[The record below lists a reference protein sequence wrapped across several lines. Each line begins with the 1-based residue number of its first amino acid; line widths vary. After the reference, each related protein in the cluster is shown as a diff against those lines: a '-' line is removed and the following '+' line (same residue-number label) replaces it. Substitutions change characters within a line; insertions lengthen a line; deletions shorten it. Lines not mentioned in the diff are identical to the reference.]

1 MDTAVKGTPA
11 KTKPAASKGAGGETM
26 QKKRVGLAVQGGS
39 FLAGAVATGV
49 VKVFVEERVFERYD
63 VRMFSGTSAGALVA
77 TACWSHAMRSVMDG
91 VPLQTAMTPLPS
103 VLKRMWLHNAK
114 DLFALVPNQQM
125 GDFYK
130 TLDGTLRHM
139 PPWEWFVQNVR
150 APLLRNMFR
159 QWIREYLPRES
170 LKRCVKEL
178 HDRLRQAKR
187 DVLGGMTKAAPEAM
201 PADRD
206 MEGRIRDAFAVYPD
220 LPRLVLGSAD
230 VLKGEIMGFNEYDV
244 AAAADDAFREALA
257 AGSEEAAALEA
268 AQDAGVDRL
277 FDFIEASG
285 SLEELNGSTT
295 IDGGPY
301 AGTYYDGAWGQNP
314 PVNDLLDYAVNQ
326 VWLVEIFPKERP
338 TLPATYAEREDRKEE
353 LLQNALVQHQRHIIE
368 KVNEWIRSG
377 RFITNY
383 EEYQAFLQ
391 WKAGRGETVAEPI
404 ECEDEFQTYHVI
416 ATKRM
421 PMTIDFTPGARM
433 VNYAPFLR
441 DKMQYGEDNARQF
454 LSGLE

>member
-1 MDTAVKGTPA
+1 
-11 KTKPAASKGAGGETM
+11 
-26 QKKRVGLAVQGGS
+26 
-39 FLAGAVATGV
+39 
-49 VKVFVEERVFERYD
+49 
-63 VRMFSGTSAGALVA
+63 
-77 TACWSHAMRSVMDG
+77 
-91 VPLQTAMTPLPS
+91 
-103 VLKRMWLHNAK
+103 
-114 DLFALVPNQQM
+114 
-125 GDFYK
+125 
-130 TLDGTLRHM
+130 
-139 PPWEWFVQNVR
+139 
-150 APLLRNMFR
+150 
-159 QWIREYLPRES
+159 
-170 LKRCVKEL
+170 
-178 HDRLRQAKR
+178 
-187 DVLGGMTKAAPEAM
+187 
-201 PADRD
+201 

-257 AGSEEAAALEA
+257 AGSAEAAALEA
-268 AQDAGVDRL
+268 AHDAGVDRL
-277 FDFIEASG
+277 YDFIEASG

-295 IDGGPY
+295 IDDGPY

-353 LLQNALVQHQRHIIE
+353 LLQNALVQHERHIIE

-391 WKAGRGETVAEPI
+391 WKAGREETVAEPI

-441 DKMQYGEDNARQF
+441 DKMRYGEDNARQF